1 MDESLGIPKFSI
13 KFFYFFLAIFT
24 KTNSLRSVKRKLAF
38 LLTISLSLLI
48 LCKSSL
54 LDLCPT
60 FETQKP
66 TCHQQESKSSPPTGN
81 CDCPYAY
88 TELKFEDSKSY
99 FQLSDSTVVF
109 YFSIP
114 SKRAELLLSIE
125 AKNPLVYTS
134 YSSTYQFLETIRLTT

>member
-1 MDESLGIPKFSI
+1 M
-13 KFFYFFLAIFT
+13 
-24 KTNSLRSVKRKLAF
+24 KRKLAL

-60 FETQKP
+60 FENQKP
-66 TCHQQESKSSPPTGN
+66 TCHQGESKSSPTKAT

-88 TELKFEDSKSY
+88 TELKFEDSKSTY
-99 FQLSDSTVVF
+99 FQLSDFTVVF

-114 SKRAELLLSIE
+114 SNKLTETLNLE
-125 AKNPLVYTS
+125 ANKSLVRTI
-134 YSSTYQFLETIRLTT
+134 YSATYQYLETIRLTT

>member
-1 MDESLGIPKFSI
+1 M
-13 KFFYFFLAIFT
+13 
-24 KTNSLRSVKRKLAF
+24 KRKLAF

-54 LDLCPT
+54 LDLCPR
-60 FETQKP
+60 FEDQKP
-66 TCHQQESKSSPPTGN
+66 TCHQGESKSSTGT

-99 FQLSDSTVVF
+99 YQLSDLTVVF

-114 SKRAELLLSIE
+114 SNKLTETLNIE
-125 AKNPLVYTS
+125 SNKILFDPS
-134 YSSTYQFLETIRLTT
+134 YSATYQYIETIRLTT

>member
-1 MDESLGIPKFSI
+1 M
-13 KFFYFFLAIFT
+13 
-24 KTNSLRSVKRKLAF
+24 KRNLAF

-54 LDLCPT
+54 LDLCPR
-60 FETQKP
+60 FEDQKP
-66 TCHQQESKSSPPTGN
+66 TCHQQESKSSPNKAN

-99 FQLSDSTVVF
+99 FQLSDSTVIF

-114 SKRAELLLSIE
+114 SNRLTETLNIE
-125 AKNPLVYTS
+125 SNKILFDQS
-134 YSSTYQFLETIRLTT
+134 YSATYQYIETIRLTT

>member
-1 MDESLGIPKFSI
+1 M
-13 KFFYFFLAIFT
+13 
-24 KTNSLRSVKRKLAF
+24 KRKLAL

-60 FETQKP
+60 FDQKP

-99 FQLSDSTVVF
+99 FQLSDSTVIF

-114 SKRAELLLSIE
+114 SKRAELILSINTN
-125 AKNPLVYTS
+125 KPLVYTD

>member
-1 MDESLGIPKFSI
+1 M
-13 KFFYFFLAIFT
+13 
-24 KTNSLRSVKRKLAF
+24 KRKLAF

-60 FETQKP
+60 FEDQKP
-66 TCHQQESKSSPPTGN
+66 TCHQGESKSSPTKAN

-99 FQLSDSTVVF
+99 FQLSDSTLVF

-114 SKRAELLLSIE
+114 SDKPLHTLIIE
-125 AKNPLVYTS
+125 ANKPLYDSS
-134 YSSTYQFLETIRLTT
+134 YSATYQYIETIRLTT